1 MAAAAWA
8 GIIAANLGLQNF
20 GSLPL
25 MDGLSQ

>member
-20 GSLPL
+20 GSLSL